1 MAKVIE
7 QFKYTNQ
14 DENFDVLLYRD
25 EEEGYGVEILLND
38 HRLANYAFG
47 NDSVECHNV
56 VYGWYHTLM
65 ATADHQSGAEFKAL
79 LHPSIIM
86 PENKRISDDD
96 LDVIHNI
103 ISDTYDTI
111 GGHPLNKAV
120 LNVTRT
126 LYKSDAPTPVW
137 VSQVVVSNLR

>member
-7 QFKYTNQ
+7 QFKHTNQ
-14 DENFDVLLYRD
+14 DGNFDVLLYRD
-25 EEEGYGVEILLND
+25 VEEGYGVEIQLNN

-65 ATADHQSGAEFKAL
+65 ATADHQSDAEFKAL
-79 LHPSIIM
+79 LHPSIIL
-86 PENKRISDDD
+86 PDNKRISDDK

-103 ISDTYDTI
+103 ISDTVDTI
-111 GGHPLNKAV
+111 GGNPLSESV
-120 LNVTRT
+120 TNVIRG

-137 VSQVVVSNLR
+137 VSQVAVNNVR

>member
-25 EEEGYGVEILLND
+25 DEEGYGVEILLND

-56 VYGWYHTLM
+56 VYSWYHTLM
-65 ATADHQSGAEFKAL
+65 ATVDHQSDAEFKAL
-79 LHPSIIM
+79 LYPSIIL
-86 PENKRISDDD
+86 PDNKRISDDD
-96 LDVIHNI
+96 LDIINNI
-103 ISDTYDTI
+103 IADGIDTL
-111 GGHPLNKAV
+111 GGNPLSESV
-120 LNVTRT
+120 TNVIRN

-137 VSQVVVSNLR
+137 VSQVVVSNPR